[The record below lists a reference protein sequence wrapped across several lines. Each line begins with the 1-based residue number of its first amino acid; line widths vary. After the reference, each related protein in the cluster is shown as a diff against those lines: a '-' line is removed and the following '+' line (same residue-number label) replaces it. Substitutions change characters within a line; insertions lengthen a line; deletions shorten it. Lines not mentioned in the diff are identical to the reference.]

1 MIMER
6 SINNNFGIKE
16 RPAKGTTLTLKR
28 VARIDGGNVLH
39 GGEADVPDWG
49 NFFAQ
54 FGQSLVATGRSA
66 KVKDFGCRPVV
77 TYPRVRRAGERG
89 SPQRVVKLADRI
101 ISNGS
106 R

>member
-1 MIMER
+1 LL
-6 SINNNFGIKE
+6 SAG
-16 RPAKGTTLTLKR
+16 
-28 VARIDGGNVLH
+28 VLSN
-39 GGEADVPDWG
+39 GPIRTPGPFRADVPDWG